1 MVEQN
6 HTETWITAAQRGD
19 SLALAKLLASY
30 HPRLQA
36 QAEALMDPAV
46 RARLGPDDILQE
58 VYLRVFRH
66 IDRFEDRGPQSFLNW
81 VCTILEH
88 TIVDAR
94 RGAHRQIRDVDREAA
109 GAGGAGDSSYWGLL
123 DHVYADSDTPSRL
136 LRRQEAVGAL
146 LASLPNLSD
155 VYRQVVQLRFL
166 EGLSVGEVAARLGI
180 SKAAVVTRTKRAL
193 TALRERMDEL
203 GEFTH
208 GV

>member
-1 MVEQN
+1 MAEQD
-6 HTETWITAAQRGD
+6 HTETWITAARHGD

-30 HPRLQA
+30 HPRLRA

-46 RARLGPDDILQE
+46 RARLGPEDILQE

-66 IDRFEDRGPQSFLNW
+66 IDGFEDRGPRSFLNW

-88 TIVDAR
+88 TLVDAR
-94 RGAHRQIRDVDREAA
+94 RGAHRQIRDVDREAPPVVEVT
-109 GAGGAGDSSYWGLL
+109 DDSYWGLL

-155 VYRQVVQLRFL
+155 PYRQVVQLRFL
-166 EGLSVGEVAARLGI
+166 EGLSVGEVAERLGI

>member
-1 MVEQN
+1 MAEQD
-6 HTETWITAAQRGD
+6 HTETWITAARGGD

-30 HPRLQA
+30 HPRLRA

-66 IDRFEDRGPQSFLNW
+66 IDRFEDRGPRSFLNW
-81 VCTILEH
+81 VYTILEH
-88 TIVDAR
+88 TLVDAR

-109 GAGGAGDSSYWGLL
+109 AAAEAGDSSYCGLL
-123 DHVYADSDTPSRL
+123 DRVYANSDTPSRL

-146 LASLPNLSD
+146 LASLSNLSD
-155 VYRQVVQLRFL
+155 SYRHVVQLRFL

-193 TALRERMDEL
+193 TALRGRMDEL

-208 GV
+208 GA